1 MKRNLFCILMVLFI
15 LAACVPIP
23 AWLDQASTATQEAAV
38 TTEPTSTYDT
48 SVTSLSVGSG
58 TVT

>member
-1 MKRNLFCILMVLFI
+1 MVLFI